1 MHPKSSLLP
10 RISVLR
16 PVSVTMCLVALL
28 VLGAV
33 AYLRMPVMMM
43 PDGLTPPFLVVSV
56 GYRNASP
63 QETDQQ
69 ITLPLEETLRTV
81 KGIKTMRSYSSRGTR
96 VYMEFRQYT
105 DMVAA
110 YNQVSDRLE
119 RLKPLLPEE
128 ARDEVRIYKYD
139 QDSKSVM
146 YVAVSID
153 SAITEP
159 FQYIETFVQHPLE
172 RVDGVGRVDIFGA
185 DRKEVMVEVD
195 QERMRARGVRI
206 GEIVSTLRSDNF
218 ALAGGYVREGTK
230 KFYVRSLAQYV
241 TLREIENI
249 QIQSRAGKVRLSD
262 VASVVFEVPEKSWI
276 QRIDGKRGMSFGVKQ
291 ESGANIVDVTDR
303 VVAKLKAIEED
314 PRMAG
319 QVSFQVMFNQGFF
332 VKESIRNLQETG
344 LWGGLF
350 AALVLLFFLRTVR
363 MTAIITL
370 AIPLCVMIAMTVL
383 YFIGWSLNVVTMMG
397 LMVGIG
403 LVVDNAIVILENIY
417 RRRGN
422 GEAPEDAAIFGAS
435 EVGQAITMATLT
447 TVVVFLPMMLFSGNM
462 FMTFYMTRLGVPVG
476 VALVGSLFVALLF
489 IPLASVRLGKG
500 RVRPTSK
507 IIVKARGIYARMLSW
522 TLRHRRD
529 AVLIALALAATTMY
543 PMDNLKRAD
552 RHRGGAFNDLD
563 VRLRLPRHFS
573 PEETEAIVAEVEE
586 FLEARREK
594 YGYAILR
601 VYYRPGYGN
610 LSLYMPAES
619 DDPWWYV
626 AYKNTRNALGI
637 PVAGPMERAEVAE
650 DISKNMPR
658 YVGVRHSVEGAS
670 NGGGGSNDPGV
681 SIYLEGDDTE
691 VLVSLVDEVERRLRQ
706 IPSLIGVDTDLEL
719 ADDEVRVVIDRE
731 RAKRL
736 GISVRDVARYI
747 SYGLQG
753 VSLPRFKSDD
763 GEVRVR
769 LFLERADRQNLNQLR
784 NFPFETDDGTEV
796 ALSEVAFFQV
806 SRGMGRIARYDG
818 KVKLRVRAYTT
829 RADIRGLAEEI
840 DKVMAGLEL
849 PRGYSWDKGES
860 FKRLREDEASER
872 LGIVMAVTC
881 VFLLMGVLFESFIL
895 PFSVL
900 FSIPFSFFGVY
911 WTLYLTD
918 TAMGGMASVGV
929 IVLIGVVVNNAIVL
943 VDMVNRL
950 RADGMGRF
958 DAIMEAG
965 HNRFRPIMMTTFTT
979 VFGLLPMAVGDSNA
993 MGTPYAPLGRTMIGG
1008 LLASTFLTL
1017 LVVPLFY
1024 TLLDD
1029 LRLAIR
1035 RLSAGVFA
1043 SRAGGEAYDTAD
1055 DD

>member
-33 AYLRMPVMMM
+33 AYLRMPVEMM
-43 PDGLTPPFLVVSV
+43 PDGLTPPFLAVSI

-63 QETDQQ
+63 QETEQE

-81 KGIKTMRSYSSRGTR
+81 KGIKTMRSYSSRGAR
-96 VYMEFRQYT
+96 VHMEFHQYT

-128 ARDEVRIYKYD
+128 VRDEVRIHKYD

-159 FQYIETFVQHPLE
+159 FQFIETFVQYPLE

-241 TLREIENI
+241 TLREIEDI

-319 QVSFQVMFNQGFF
+319 QMSFQVMFNQGFF

-370 AIPLCVMIAMTVL
+370 AIPLCVMIAMTAL

-422 GEAPEDAAIFGAS
+422 GEVPEDAAIFGAS
-435 EVGQAITMATLT
+435 EVGQAITMATFT
-447 TVVVFLPMMLFSGNM
+447 TVVVFLPLMLFSGNM
-462 FMTFYMTRLGVPVG
+462 FMTFYMTRMGVPVG

-507 IIVKARGIYARMLSW
+507 IIVKAREIYARMLSW

-543 PMDNLKRAD
+543 PMDNLKRAG
-552 RHRGGAFNDLD
+552 RHSGGAFNDLD

-573 PEETEAIVAEVEE
+573 PEETEAIVGEVEE

-594 YGYAILR
+594 YGYEILR

-610 LSLYMPAES
+610 LSLYMPAKS

-637 PVAGPMERAEVAE
+637 PIAGPMERTEVAE

-658 YVGVRHSVEGAS
+658 YVGVQHSVEGAR
-670 NGGGGSNDPGV
+670 NEGGGSDPGV
-681 SIYLEGDDTE
+681 SIYLVGDDTE

-706 IPSLIGVDTDLEL
+706 IPSLVGVDTDLEL

-731 RAKRL
+731 RATRL

-769 LFLERADRQNLNQLR
+769 LFLERTDRQNLNQLR
-784 NFPFETDDGTEV
+784 NFPFETDEGTEV

-860 FKRLREDEASER
+860 FKQLREDEASEQ

-881 VFLLMGVLFESFIL
+881 VFLLMGILFESFIL

-900 FSIPFSFFGVY
+900 FSIPFSFLGVY

-918 TAMGGMASVGV
+918 TPMDRMASVGV

-943 VDMVNRL
+943 VDMINRL
-950 RADGMGRF
+950 RADGMNRF

-965 HNRFRPIMMTTFTT
+965 HNRFRPILMTTFTT

-993 MGTPYAPLGRTMIGG
+993 MGTSYAPLGRTMMGG
-1008 LLASTFLTL
+1008 LFASTFLTL

-1043 SRAGGEAYDTAD
+1043 SRSGGEAYDTAD